1 MLRFV
6 KSPKGKLLVGLSIL
20 FVAQAA
26 NATLVSGDFRTES
39 DLPDLSVGPL
49 VYQSL
54 EQIIGAGYE
63 LDSGDY
69 LQNPSNWVGG
79 VVWMDYNPT
88 TNILT
93 LASQDTGD
101 FQAFDA
107 WITNISFDLAGEYIS
122 DISLLS
128 NGLTDP
134 SFAPSLSFTNDS
146 LHVGYDYI
154 PDFFLFTGGIA
165 TFQIETQTSAI
176 PEPGSLALL
185 SLGLA
190 GLGCCRRNAR
200 A

>member
-6 KSPKGKLLVGLSIL
+6 KSPKGKLLAGLSIL

-26 NATLVSGDFRTES
+26 SATLVSGDFRTES
-39 DLPDLSVGPL
+39 DLPGSSVGPL

-69 LQNPSNWVGG
+69 LENPSNWGGG

-93 LASQDTGD
+93 LASQDTWD
-101 FQAFDA
+101 FQTFDA

-122 DISLLS
+122 DISLIS

-146 LHVGYDYI
+146 LHVGYDF
-154 PDFFLFTGGIA
+154 PDFFYLPVVLQHSRLRHRRVLFRNLGH
-165 TFQIETQTSAI
+165 
-176 PEPGSLALL
+176 LL
-185 SLGLA
+185 
-190 GLGCCRRNAR
+190 C
-200 A
+200 